1 MSGSSSGVE
10 ITGVVRDAS
19 GAPVAG
25 ARVLFTDGPRPL
37 ADIAALTDAGGH
49 FSLGAPSPGSYTLTC
64 RADPLMGPSGT
75 AEATVRVE
83 PGPRATAGG
92 PIRVDLTLHP

>member
-1 MSGSSSGVE
+1 MSGSGSGVE

-25 ARVLFTDGPRPL
+25 AHVLFTAGPRPL
-37 ADIAALTDAGGH
+37 PDIAALTDAEGR
-49 FSLGAPSPGSYTLTC
+49 FSLGAPAPGSYTLTC
-64 RADPLMGPSGT
+64 RADPVMGSSGT

-83 PGPRATAGG
+83 AGARATTSG
-92 PIRVDLTLHP
+92 PVRVELTLG

>member
-1 MSGSSSGVE
+1 MNGSSSAVE
-10 ITGVVRDAS
+10 ITGVVRDTS

-25 ARVLFTDGPRPL
+25 AHVLFTEGPQPL
-37 ADIAALTDAGGH
+37 PDIAAVTDTEGR
-49 FSLGAPSPGSYTLTC
+49 FSLVAPTTGEYTLIC

-83 PGPRATAGG
+83 PSAPALSQGRL
-92 PIRVDLTLHP
+92 RVELTLG

>member
-19 GAPVAG
+19 GTPVAG

-37 ADIAALTDAGGH
+37 PDIAALTDAEGR
-49 FSLGAPSPGSYTLTC
+49 FSLGAPSPGSYTLVC

-75 AEATVRVE
+75 AEATVHVE
-83 PGPRATAGG
+83 PGARAAAGG
-92 PIRVDLTLHP
+92 RVRVDLTLG